1 MTFTNEKNLVFLLLL
16 FLTPRL
22 LSSLQILKL
31 ALVLALDVFAY
42 GYITNCCGQLF
53 SLLFSILS
61 ERGPQLRCLFFQTC
75 FALYPSL
82 KPRSRISLSE
92 SALNITSAA
101 CYESSAIKMPTFK
114 RSSTSDCNVTP
125 PSIRRR
131 EYLTMSNNRVILEYK
146 PL

>member
-1 MTFTNEKNLVFLLLL
+1 MKRISFSFCFFFPDPAATLQSTDFKT
-16 FLTPRL
+16 RSC
-22 LSSLQILKL
+22 SSP
-31 ALVLALDVFAY
+31 DVFAY
-42 GYITNCCGQLF
+42 EYITNCCVQLF

-125 PSIRRR
+125 PSIRRC
-131 EYLTMSNNRVILEYK
+131 EYFTTSNNRVVLEYK